1 METINEIRDEDGTA
15 QGETADGDTSATDGQ
30 TSGNVS
36 ADESEPG
43 KTDTAAE
50 NDETVAG
57 YGEGAN
63 GGRVIKLKNG
73 KEVVVPAARE
83 GKVRSVLK
91 MAAWVLLASLVRGIG
106 TYCFISPNGF
116 AVGGI
121 AGAAVIL
128 EYITGINLGYF
139 NIAMN
144 IPLLILAFFF
154 LSKRYFFAT
163 AGYTV
168 MYSLVTIA
176 IEQLNKIAE
185 RAGGTLLY
193 HAGPGENVIAAV
205 FGGVMCGL
213 AFCIMVRAG
222 GSQGGTDTIA
232 AIIQKKRPDL
242 GISWLIFMIDSSIIL
257 LSFFVYDKTLTPVF
271 LAIIESFSSSAV
283 SDKFI
288 KGSRSALKA
297 EIITNH
303 ADEICA
309 EIFDVLG
316 KGVTVVDAVG
326 QYTGNHH
333 KLLICV
339 IKRRQIGDLERII
352 KKYPD
357 TFSYIVSANEVY
369 GYWKK

>member
-1 METINEIRDEDGTA
+1 METINEIRREDGA
-15 QGETADGDTSATDGQ
+15 AEGETADDGTVATNEESPENTDE
-30 TSGNVS
+30 TATES
-36 ADESEPG
+36 ADGE
-43 KTDTAAE
+43 TADDT
-50 NDETVAG
+50 VVG

-63 GGRVIKLKNG
+63 GGRVIRLKNG

-83 GKVRSVLK
+83 GKARSIMTMV
-91 MAAWVLLASLVRGIG
+91 AWVLLASLVRGIG

-128 EYITGINLGYF
+128 EYMTGINLGYF

-168 MYSLVTIA
+168 TYSLITIA

-242 GISWLIFMIDSSIIL
+242 GISWLIFIIDSSIIL

-297 EIITNH
+297 EIITNRP
-303 ADEICA
+303 DEISA
-309 EIFDVLG
+309 EIFDVIG
-316 KGVTVVDAVG
+316 RGVTMVDAVG
-326 QYTGNHH
+326 QYTGKHH